1 MDVIPVQTQNMAV
14 LNWLKIS
21 PIFCVFN
28 LLVVFPNITTVLKIF
43 ATFTF
48 AVSTATAERPFSTL
62 RRLKTYLRTSMG
74 SERLNGLM
82 SISTEKLLE

>member
-28 LLVVFPNITTVLKIF
+28 LLVVFPNITKLLKIF

-48 AVSTATAERPFSTL
+48 TVSTATAERSFSIYATTAEDIPANKHGV
-62 RRLKTYLRTSMG
+62 RETEWTYVY
-74 SERLNGLM
+74 
-82 SISTEKLLE
+82 IH